1 MSMGRLKALIKEP
14 LFHFLLIG
22 AVLFTA
28 FGLKQDGTDE
38 ATNRILVNAG
48 QIDQLS
54 AQFKGT
60 RLRPPTDTELAG
72 LIEGFVRDEV
82 YYREARAMG
91 LDQDDPVVRQRMRLK
106 LEFLLED
113 LATQV
118 TPDDAQLTEFML
130 SQPDRFRKEPRL
142 SFTQVYLNPDKRPDL
157 AADAVEILGRLNSG
171 ASPEAEGDRT
181 LVEPEYALT
190 PQYEI
195 RRVFGENFAQQIVV
209 LEPGNWTG
217 PLISGYGG
225 HLVRITAKQ
234 PGRFPDLSEIRRQVE
249 REYLVEHRR
258 ELKNT
263 TYRKLRE
270 GYEIAIE
277 TGSNQSIQ

>member
-1 MSMGRLKALIKEP
+1 MGRFKALIKEP

-28 FGLKQDGTDE
+28 FGLKQDGNDE
-38 ATNRILVNAG
+38 TTNGILVNAG

-54 AQFKGT
+54 AQFKRT
-60 RLRPPTDTELAG
+60 RLRPPTASELSG
-72 LIEGFVRDEV
+72 LIEGFIRDEV

-113 LATQV
+113 LASEA
-118 TPDDAQLTEFML
+118 TPDDAQLTEFM
-130 SQPDRFRKEPRL
+130 QRYPDRFREEPRL
-142 SFTQVYLNPDKRPDL
+142 SFSQVYLDPDKRHDL
-157 AADAVEILGRLNSG
+157 AADAVEILDRLNGG
-171 ASPEAEGDRT
+171 APPEAEGDRT
-181 LVEPEYALT
+181 LVEPEYWLAA
-190 PQYEI
+190 QFEI
-195 RRVFGENFAQQIVV
+195 TRIFGEEFAQQLVA
-209 LEPGNWTG
+209 LEPGDWTG

-225 HLVRITAKQ
+225 HLVKVSAKQ
-234 PGRFPDLSEIRRQVE
+234 AGRFPDLAEIRNQVE
-249 REYLVEHRR
+249 QEYLVEQRR

-277 TGSNQSIQ
+277 TGSSQAPQ

>member
-1 MSMGRLKALIKEP
+1 MSRLKALIKEP
-14 LFHFLLIG
+14 LLHFLLIG
-22 AVLFTA
+22 VVLFTV
-28 FGLKQDGTDE
+28 FGLKLNGNSE
-38 ATNRILVNAG
+38 ATNRILISTG

-54 AQFKGT
+54 AQFERT
-60 RLRPPTDTELAG
+60 RLRPPIDTELTG
-72 LIEGFVRDEV
+72 LIEGFIRDEV

-91 LDQDDPVVRQRMRLK
+91 LDQDDPVVRQRMRQK

-157 AADAVEILGRLNSG
+157 AADAVAILARLNNG
-171 ASPEAEGDRT
+171 TPPESEGDRT
-181 LVEPEYALT
+181 LVGPEYRLAA
-190 PQYEI
+190 QFEI
-195 RRVFGENFAQQIVV
+195 RRIFGAEFAQQLVA
-209 LEPGNWTG
+209 LEPGDWTG

-225 HLVRITAKQ
+225 HLVKVSAKQ
-234 PGRFPDLSEIRRQVE
+234 AVRFPDLSELRKQVKQ
-249 REYLVEHRR
+249 EYLVEQRR
-258 ELKNT
+258 ELKNAP
-263 TYRKLRE
+263 YLKLRE

-277 TGSNQSIQ
+277 TGLSQSTQ

>member
-1 MSMGRLKALIKEP
+1 MGRLKALIKEP

-28 FGLKQDGTDE
+28 FGLKQDGNDE
-38 ATNRILVNAG
+38 AANRILVNAG

-54 AQFKGT
+54 AQFERT
-60 RLRPPTDTELAG
+60 RLRPPTDTELTG

-113 LATQV
+113 LATQA

-142 SFTQVYLNPDKRPDL
+142 SFSQVYLNPDKRHDL
-157 AADAVEILGRLNSG
+157 AADAVEILGRLNGG
-171 ASPEAEGDRT
+171 APPEAEGDRT
-181 LVEPEYALT
+181 LVEPEYRLAA
-190 PQYEI
+190 QFEI
-195 RRVFGENFAQQIVV
+195 SRIFGAEFAQQLVA
-209 LEPGNWTG
+209 LEPGDWTG

-225 HLVRITAKQ
+225 HLVKVSAKQ
-234 PGRFPDLSEIRRQVE
+234 AGRFPDLYEIRKQVE
-249 REYLVEHRR
+249 QEYLVEQRR

-270 GYEIAIE
+270 GYEIVIE
-277 TGSNQSIQ
+277 TGSSQSAQ